1 MRPAK
6 RGGFWF
12 AVGVVALQA
21 CSSERE
27 GPAGPA
33 EPSSAAPATEAAVP
47 VAAGAAASP
56 TATADSAEASAGFNP
71 RLLRRFAKAR
81 ASIESEAN
89 PLTPE
94 KIALGRMLFF
104 DPRLSRDNDIS
115 CNSCHSLSSYGS
127 DGAKTSLGEAGQR
140 GTRNSPTVYHAAGL
154 FAAFWDGRAANVEE
168 QALLPIL
175 NPKEMAMPD
184 APAVVR
190 RLQAIPG
197 YVQAFERA
205 FPGEERSL
213 SFQNLGRAIGAF
225 ERKLV
230 TSSRWDDYVGGN
242 NAALTA
248 TEVNGLRAF
257 TNLGCMVCHTGEFV
271 GGNSYQR
278 VGAVDPWPNQQD
290 QGRFDNTR
298 DPADRM
304 MFRVPT
310 LRNIAKTAPYFH
322 DGSAATLEQAVHDM
336 GRHQLGLS
344 LSSLEISSIVA
355 WLNSLTGELP
365 LEYIKEPA
373 LPPNP
378 PAPGAVAA
386 SSAPARD

>member
-1 MRPAK
+1 MRPVK
-6 RGGFWF
+6 LGGLWLT
-12 AVGVVALQA
+12 VGMAALQA
-21 CSSERE
+21 CSSGRAS
-27 GPAGPA
+27 PAPTEASSDAPA
-33 EPSSAAPATEAAVP
+33 SAAPAP
-47 VAAGAAASP
+47 VAAVGSAAATPES
-56 TATADSAEASAGFNP
+56 EASYAFNP
-71 RLLRRFAKAR
+71 RLLRRFAQAR
-81 ASIESEAN
+81 ASIESDAN
-89 PLTPE
+89 PLTAE

-115 CNSCHSLSSYGS
+115 CNSCHSLSNYGT
-127 DGAKTSLGEAGQR
+127 DGEVTSRGAGGLH

-154 FAAFWDGRAANVEE
+154 FASFWDGRAANVEE
-168 QALLPIL
+168 QATLPIL
-175 NPKEMAMPD
+175 NPTEMAMPD
-184 APAVVR
+184 AAAVMQ
-190 RLQAIPG
+190 RLGAIPG

-205 FPGEERSL
+205 FPGEERPL
-213 SFQNLGRAIGAF
+213 SFVNLGRAIGAF

-230 TSSRWDDYVGGN
+230 TSSRWDQYVGGN
-242 NAALTA
+242 NDALSP

-278 VGAVDPWPNQQD
+278 VGAVEPWSNQGD
-290 QGRFDNTR
+290 QGRFEYTH

-310 LRNIAKTAPYFH
+310 LRNVAKTAPYFH
-322 DGSAATLEQAVHDM
+322 DGSAATLQQAVHDM

-344 LSSLEISSIVA
+344 LSSAEVGSIVA

-365 LEYIKEPA
+365 LDYIQKPA

-378 PAPGAVAA
+378 PPPGAVAA
-386 SSAPARD
+386 RSARAGR

>member
-1 MRPAK
+1 MA
-6 RGGFWF
+6 
-12 AVGVVALQA
+12 ALQA
-21 CSSERE
+21 CSS
-27 GPAGPA
+27 GPKGPVGPA
-33 EPSSAAPATEAAVP
+33 EPSSDAPATGAAPVP
-47 VAAGAAASP
+47 LATLAASAAASP
-56 TATADSAEASAGFNP
+56 EGAEASASFNP

-81 ASIESEAN
+81 ASIESDAN

-104 DPRLSRDNDIS
+104 DARLSRDKDIS
-115 CNSCHSLSSYGS
+115 CNSCHSLTSYGS

-168 QALLPIL
+168 QALLPLL

-184 APAVVR
+184 AAAVVE

-205 FPGEERSL
+205 FPRETRSL
-213 SFQNLGRAIGAF
+213 SFENLGRAIGAF

-248 TEVNGLRAF
+248 AEINGLRAF

-278 VGAVDPWPNQQD
+278 VGAVEPWPNQQD

-310 LRNIAKTAPYFH
+310 LRNVAKTAPYFH

-336 GRHQLGLS
+336 GRHQLGLT
-344 LSSLEISSIVA
+344 LSSLEISAIVA

-365 LEYIKEPA
+365 LEYIQEPA
-373 LPPNP
+373 LPPDP
-378 PAPGAVAA
+378 RAPGAVAA
-386 SSAPARD
+386 SSPPPRE

>member
-1 MRPAK
+1 MRPAEG
-6 RGGFWF
+6 RGLWL
-12 AVGVVALQA
+12 AVGIAALEA
-21 CSSERE
+21 CSSARE
-27 GPAGPA
+27 SPAEPAGPN
-33 EPSSAAPATEAAVP
+33 SAAPALP
-47 VAAGAAASP
+47 VAAAPASP
-56 TATADSAEASAGFNP
+56 DEAEASAAFNP

-81 ASIESEAN
+81 ASIESDAN
-89 PLTPE
+89 PLTPD

-104 DPRLSRDNDIS
+104 EPRLSRDSDIS
-115 CNSCHSLSSYGS
+115 CNSCHSLTNYGS
-127 DGAKTSLGEAGQR
+127 DGAQTSLGAAGQR

-168 QALLPIL
+168 QATLPIL

-184 APAVVR
+184 AAAVVE

-205 FPGEERSL
+205 FPGEERPL

-248 TEVNGLRAF
+248 TEINGLRAF

-278 VGAVDPWPNQQD
+278 VGAVEPWPNQRD
-290 QGRFDNTR
+290 QGRFEHTQE
-298 DPADRM
+298 PADRM

-310 LRNIAKTAPYFH
+310 LRNVAKTAPYFH

-344 LSSLEISSIVA
+344 LSSLEIKSIVA

-365 LEYIKEPA
+365 LDYIQKPA
-373 LPPNP
+373 LPPP
-378 PAPGAVAA
+378 LPTPGAVAA
-386 SSAPARD
+386 SSAPALH